1 MNQNKKISIKDLS
14 EDDRPRE
21 KLIIKGRR
29 ALTDAE
35 LLAILIGSGNR
46 TESAVQLCQRILIEL
61 KNDLNK
67 LGKLEVNELVK
78 YKGIGEAKAISI
90 IAALELGRRRKE
102 ESPEILEP
110 ISSSKAAYNYFIS
123 HMQDLAHEEF
133 WVLLLNRANKPI
145 DIRMVASGGVSATIV
160 DVKIILKLGIE
171 KLASSIIIAHNHPSG
186 NLTPSDSDKEITH
199 KIKNACKL
207 IEMPL
212 LDHLIVTDKSFF
224 SFSDEGIL

>member
-67 LGKLEVNELVK
+67 LGKIEVNELVK

-90 IAALELGRRRKE
+90 IAALELGRRRKDE
-102 ESPEILEP
+102 APEILEP

>member
-102 ESPEILEP
+102 EAPEILEP

-186 NLTPSDSDKEITH
+186 NLTPSDSDKEITY

>member
-1 MNQNKKISIKDLS
+1 
-14 EDDRPRE
+14 
-21 KLIIKGRR
+21 
-29 ALTDAE
+29 
-35 LLAILIGSGNR
+35 
-46 TESAVQLCQRILIEL
+46 
-61 KNDLNK
+61 
-67 LGKLEVNELVK
+67 
-78 YKGIGEAKAISI
+78 
-90 IAALELGRRRKE
+90 
-102 ESPEILEP
+102 
-110 ISSSKAAYNYFIS
+110 
-123 HMQDLAHEEF
+123 MQDLAHEEF